1 MDVDLL
7 RIIDGC
13 GLLLGGGGFLVRL
26 GSMTWQI
33 EENEIS
39 NSI

>member
-13 GLLLGGGGFLVRL
+13 GLLLAVVRL
-26 GSMTWQI
+26 GSMTWQR
-33 EENEIS
+33 EGNKIS
-39 NSI
+39 NSIY

>member
-13 GLLLGGGGFLVRL
+13 GLLLGVLVRL
-26 GSMTWQI
+26 GSMTWQK
-33 EENEIS
+33 EGNKIS
-39 NSI
+39 NSIY